1 MTRRSLPVVLL
12 SLPAGVAIWSGWVA
26 LGTLCGFG
34 KVQPL
39 PGVLDGFWIDTRITL
54 PVGMETYAAYALR
67 VWITTPTGTA
77 RRFAKASAIT
87 ALVLGAGGQVAYH
100 LMAASG
106 MTTAPWPVVAV
117 VATLPVAVLGMGAA
131 LAHLQAHQPCA
142 TPTDVARVDVAV
154 SPGAAAVSAPV
165 AGPGTTSTLGWPDRT
180 DRTDTTPF
188 SQVNG
193 PEFRQVPPD
202 RTPGGPDR
210 TPRRAPAGAGS
221 ASAVGARV
229 LALTVEHPGW
239 TQARIAEEVGC
250 SVRTVRRHQQQ
261 ATATPPAGWVPAQV
275 VTPVPAEDTTK
286 AEEPIEL
293 EEEAA

>member
-131 LAHLQAHQPCA
+131 LAHLQAHQPDA
-142 TPTDVARVDVAV
+142 T
-154 SPGAAAVSAPV
+154 GE
-165 AGPGTTSTLGWPDRT
+165 GGTTSTPEWSRKTRRT
-180 DRTDTTPF
+180 RK
-188 SQVNG
+188 
-193 PEFRQVPPD
+193 
-202 RTPGGPDR
+202 
-210 TPRRAPAGAGS
+210 TPRQTPAGSG
-221 ASAVGARV
+221 SAVGARV
-229 LALTVEHPGW
+229 LALTGEHPGW
-239 TQARIAEEVGC
+239 TQARIAEAVGC

-261 ATATPPAGWVPAQV
+261 ATATPPASAGRAPAQV
-275 VTPVPAEDTTK
+275 VTPLPAGDITG
-286 AEEPIEL
+286 AEESIEL

>member
-39 PGVLDGFWIDTRITL
+39 PGVLDGLWIDTRITL

-67 VWITTPTGTA
+67 VWITTPTGRA

-131 LAHLQAHQPCA
+131 LAHLQAHQP
-142 TPTDVARVDVAV
+142 DVAGEGVTV
-154 SPGAAAVSAPV
+154 SPGVAAVTAPV
-165 AGPGTTSTLGWPDRT
+165 AAPGTTSPLGLPHRT
-180 DRTDTTPF
+180 HKTH
-188 SQVNG
+188 
-193 PEFRQVPPD
+193 
-202 RTPGGPDR
+202 R
-210 TPRRAPAGAGS
+210 TPRQTPAGSG
-221 ASAVGARV
+221 SAVGARV
-229 LALTVEHPGW
+229 LSLTAEHPGW
-239 TQARIAEEVGC
+239 TQARIAQAVGC
-250 SVRTVRRHQQQ
+250 SVRTVRRHQQN
-261 ATATPPAGWVPAQV
+261 ATATGAGLAPAVVVAPAPV
-275 VTPVPAEDTTK
+275 GDVTEPVGLV
-286 AEEPIEL
+286 EL
-293 EEEAA
+293 EGEAA